1 MLFEEELAL
10 AVTVAV
16 CAVLTEAT
24 VAVKDAVEAPDA
36 TVTLGGIV
44 TEVELLARVTV
55 WPLEEAAELNETVQA
70 AVPEPVN
77 ELVLQ
82 DNPLNVGATAVPVPL
97 RLTVAA
103 GALLEIASTPVAEL
117 AVVGAN

>member
-1 MLFEEELAL
+1 LAL
-10 AVTVAV
+10 AVTVAD

-36 TVTLGGIV
+36 TVTLAGIV
-44 TEVELLARVTV
+44 TDVELLARATV
-55 WPLEEAAELNETVQA
+55 CPPDGAAELNETVQA
-70 AVPEPVN
+70 VVPEPVN
-77 ELVLQ
+77 E
-82 DNPLNVGATAVPVPL
+82 AVPQDKPLTVTATVVPAPL

-103 GALLEIASTPVAEL
+103 GALLEIVNTPVAAL